1 MHYIVLIIGVLVGLY
16 ALYRFFIKAEVSA
29 IRTFF
34 RICIIIIYAIILLF
48 FAMTGRII
56 ISLGL
61 LLLGIPFAIGYFKEN
76 GTKADAES
84 LEGSQSD
91 TEDE

>member
-1 MHYIVLIIGVLVGLY
+1 MHYLILVIGIMVGLY

-48 FAMTGRII
+48 FAMTGRMIV
-56 ISLGL
+56 SLGL
-61 LLLGIPFAIGYFKEN
+61 LILGIPFAIGYFKEN
-76 GTKADAES
+76 GTKADASS

-91 TEDE
+91 IEDE

>member
-1 MHYIVLIIGVLVGLY
+1 MHYIVLIIGILVGVY

-34 RICIIIIYAIILLF
+34 RICITIIYAIILLF
-48 FAMTGRII
+48 FAMTGRMIV
-56 ISLGL
+56 SLGL
-61 LLLGIPFAIGYFKEN
+61 LLLGIPFAIGYFKEK
-76 GTKADAES
+76 GTKADAQP